1 MLGRVVLILNR
12 PRPHN
17 LCGVSCSQYPRWDIT
32 EDSRSRTDD
41 CPLSD
46 GDARADEYVRGYPR
60 VLTYDNGSGNKRQG
74 SPPGIATSRAQKRIL
89 TDSRVYTQ
97 FHLIYA
103 IAIHMWCQTTTV
115 GHFEVPRCPNSHTRI
130 GMSTP
135 SYRRSEQS
143 EQNSP
148 PSMKYDGARPE

>member
-60 VLTYDNGSGNKRQG
+60 VLTYDNGSGNMTGLGLNNRIQVIPHSQRPMRLG
-74 SPPGIATSRAQKRIL
+74 QDIA
-89 TDSRVYTQ
+89 
-97 FHLIYA
+97 
-103 IAIHMWCQTTTV
+103 
-115 GHFEVPRCPNSHTRI
+115 
-130 GMSTP
+130 
-135 SYRRSEQS
+135 RR
-143 EQNSP
+143 
-148 PSMKYDGARPE
+148 